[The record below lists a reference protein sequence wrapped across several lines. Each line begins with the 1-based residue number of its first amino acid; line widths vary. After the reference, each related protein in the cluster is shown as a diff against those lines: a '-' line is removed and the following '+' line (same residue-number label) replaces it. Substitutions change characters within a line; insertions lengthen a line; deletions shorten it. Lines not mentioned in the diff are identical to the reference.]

1 MTRKATHDRH
11 GSHAGRGF
19 RYQDAVAVML
29 ALRIWANLDPVATII
44 PEGNDDIERRSAT
57 GSALVQVKSRRE
69 DLGELPLA
77 SAKNYI
83 TELWDRHDKFTPH
96 ATRLELILEQGIM
109 DHETSPDGGI
119 VPSAKLASQ
128 LPSNARGKALM
139 AKTDILQV
147 SSPNA
152 RSIATIMDRTGCA
165 PIAAAISVAQLL
177 HEVGTLAND
186 NGRLKPDTYRGL
198 STSDT
203 DRIVSH
209 TLAATDVEAIQAALR
224 NGACEPA
231 DFLTPLDDPEFYLG
245 VDVQPG
251 HVAAGLV
258 VPRLQPREALARGLE
273 SRGAALVAGPSGAGK
288 SAIMWETAYSLRHT
302 IRWYSLLRIDQ
313 NDLPALRQ
321 LVRTLLANPDSP
333 VGFVV
338 DDIGRRGAEGWDA
351 LTLEFAAVPGVVL
364 LGSIREEDLFLL
376 QGRSRAAEVRA
387 EADKDLARR
396 IFEELKRTGR
406 TEWAGWQ
413 EPWNRSRGLVLEYA
427 HMLTAGRRFEETL
440 AGQVDTRQ
448 SDQARAPELSILRV
462 VALTGAAGA
471 SANADRLPAVLSL
484 PEEDVGR
491 SLRRL
496 VDEHLVRVD
505 GDGGL
510 AGLHQL
516 RSAELVRLTHAIPPP
531 TIAITFARAVGIV
544 SSSDLEPLTADGMRN
559 RGISQDAAI
568 AALSARV
575 QSEPRLET
583 LSAALRGLGTAWIAN
598 AVDAW
603 LATENVQAL
612 PPTQVGTAAMF
623 GLAGTTIPAINET
636 LGTAMAAAAELAQRR
651 ADATGDPRN
660 ALIEALPPPLLT
672 AMISDASDPAALDQF
687 LSSLNG
693 MPLHPTVRSALA
705 TRPVDL
711 LAAPI
716 DGVVG
721 LLGTLAILDRNAAIA
736 WVDDVG
742 EQELVDRMPHEIA
755 WATEPSFEESPD
767 GPVICCDY
775 NEIGIPGEDDTH
787 DKVVRICEVALAL
800 SPRSDIAASA
810 ARAPNGEVV
819 GFGSLPLAEKRIPR
833 ANLPAAALP
842 EWNRR
847 WRDAIAIRVAAPS
860 YSGYLAQAAQLLNR
874 LAPALDR
881 VLNLIIRGK
890 SVSDAQLIAMNSV
903 HEAARELT
911 PPAIASS
918 VATGEGSGEFNAN
931 VTKLQNLL
939 FAGSADV
946 CRRFHQLP
954 EGAGAFIAWTADLI
968 KSADEAE
975 TQEPWELVGGV
986 PASLGKIREIL
997 VRVRII
1003 AGHTAGGTM
1012 HPGVSFATLL
1022 GKAKP
1027 DNALRLVA
1035 SVAEKRMTAARDELA
1050 ASIQSQLE
1058 DDGIEALVYVV
1069 EDPDGILPWPPSKVL
1084 VVIPLISQME
1094 IESHA
1099 IATLAARQAVPNGIR
1114 LTLMPSVDGRVL
1126 PARSVSGYETLLPLP
1141 DEADVWIERLGLPSF
1156 RPEISPILN
1165 MAVATASALQS
1176 MDRLNL
1182 GIAAR
1187 PPVELQTRDKLEDEF
1202 ASTRDLLVAKVD
1214 DLDPEGTALV
1224 LSLLDRIRS
1233 GEAGFA
1239 DGVQEFTVSQ
1249 VPNEIIQELSGLQIA
1264 LDDAE
1269 FERGRAECGS

>member
-1 MTRKATHDRH
+1 MTRKAIHDRH

-29 ALRIWANLDPVATII
+29 ALRIWANLDPVATIV
-44 PEGNDDIERRSAT
+44 PEGNDDIERRSAA
-57 GSALVQVKSRRE
+57 GSALVQVKSRRG

-83 TELWDRHDKFTPH
+83 TELWDRHDKFTPRP
-96 ATRLELILEQGIM
+96 ARLELILERGIV
-109 DHETSPDGGI
+109 DHESSADGGI
-119 VPSAKLASQ
+119 VPSARLASQ
-128 LPSNARGKALM
+128 LPGNARAKALLV
-139 AKTDILQV
+139 KTDVRQV

-152 RSIATIMDRTGCA
+152 HSIAIIIERTGCA
-165 PIAAAISVAQLL
+165 PIAAALSVAQLL
-177 HEVGTLAND
+177 HEVGTLADD

-203 DRIVSH
+203 DRIVTH
-209 TLAATDVEAIQAALR
+209 TLAAIDVEAIQEALR

-231 DFLTPLDDPEFYLG
+231 DFLTPLDESEFYLG

-258 VPRLQPREALARGLE
+258 VPRLQPRDALARGLE

-288 SAIMWETAYSLRHT
+288 SAIMWDTAHSLRHT
-302 IRWYSLLRIDQ
+302 IRWYHLLRVDQ

-387 EADKDLARR
+387 EPDKDLARR
-396 IFEELKRTGR
+396 IFEELKDTGR
-406 TEWAGWQ
+406 TEWVGWQ
-413 EPWNRSRGLVLEYA
+413 EPWNRSRGLVLEYV
-427 HMLTAGRRFEETL
+427 HVLTAGRRFEETL
-440 AGQVDTRQ
+440 SGQVDARQ
-448 SDQARAPELSILRV
+448 SDPARGPELSILRV

-484 PEEDVGR
+484 PEEEVGR
-491 SLRRL
+491 GLRRL

-505 GDGGL
+505 VGGGL

-516 RSAELVRLTHAIPPP
+516 RSAELVRLTHAVPPP
-531 TIAITFARAVGIV
+531 TIATTFARAVGTV

-559 RGISQDAAI
+559 RGVSQDAAI
-568 AALSARV
+568 AALSARI
-575 QSEPRLET
+575 QRDPNLET
-583 LSAALRGLGTAWIAN
+583 LSATLRGLATAWIAN

-603 LATENVQAL
+603 VATDHVQAL
-612 PPTQVGTAAMF
+612 PATQVRTAAIF
-623 GLAGTTIPAINET
+623 GLAETTFPAINET
-636 LGTAMAAAAELAQRR
+636 LGTAMAAAAELAQMR
-651 ADATGDPRN
+651 ANITGDPRH
-660 ALIEALPPPLLT
+660 ALLEALPAPLLNE
-672 AMISDASDPAALDQF
+672 MISAAAGPAELDQF

-693 MPLHPTVRSALA
+693 VPVPPTVRSAFA

-716 DGVVG
+716 DDVVR
-721 LLGTLAILDRNAAIA
+721 LLGTLALLDRNEAIA

-742 EQELVDRMPHEIA
+742 EQELVGRMPHEIA
-755 WATEPSFEESPD
+755 WATEPTFEQSPD
-767 GPVICCDY
+767 GRVIRCDY

-800 SPRSDIAASA
+800 SPRSDVAASA

-819 GFGSLPLAEKRIPR
+819 QFGGMPLAEKQIPR
-833 ANLPAAALP
+833 VNLPSAALP
-842 EWNRR
+842 ELNRR
-847 WRDAIAIRVAAPS
+847 WRDAIAIRVAAPT
-860 YSGYLAQAAQLLNR
+860 YIGYLAQAVELLDR

-890 SVSDAQLIAMNSV
+890 SVSDAQLTAMHSV

-931 VTKLQNLL
+931 ITKLQNLL

-968 KSADEAE
+968 KSVDEAE
-975 TQEPWELVGGV
+975 TQEPWDLVGGV

-1003 AGHTAGGTM
+1003 AGDAAGGTV

-1027 DNALRLVA
+1027 NNALRLVA
-1035 SVAEKRMTAARDELA
+1035 SVVDKRMTAARNELA

-1058 DDGIEALVYVV
+1058 DDGVEALVHVV
-1069 EDPDGILPWPPSKVL
+1069 EDPDGNLPWPPSKVL
-1084 VVIPLISQME
+1084 IVIPLVSQME

-1099 IATLAARQAVPNGIR
+1099 NATLAARQAVPNGIR
-1114 LTLMPSVDGRVL
+1114 LTVIPSIDGRLL
-1126 PARSVSGYETLLPLP
+1126 PTRGVSGYETLLPLP
-1141 DEADVWIERLGLPSF
+1141 EEANIWIEQLDLPAF
-1156 RPEISPILN
+1156 RAEISPILN
-1165 MAVATASALQS
+1165 LAVAKASALQS

-1182 GIAAR
+1182 GIAGR
-1187 PPVELQTRDKLEDEF
+1187 PRVELETRDKLEDEF
-1202 ASTRDLLVAKVD
+1202 ASMRDLLVAKVD
-1214 DLDPEGTALV
+1214 DLDPESSALA

-1249 VPNEIIQELSGLQIA
+1249 VPNEIIQEVSGLQIA

-1269 FERGRAECGS
+1269 FERGRAGCRR

>member
-29 ALRIWANLDPVATII
+29 ALRVWAGLEPPAIII
-44 PEGNDDIERRSAT
+44 PEGNDDVERQSAT
-57 GSALVQVKSRRE
+57 GNALVQIKSRRE
-69 DLGELPLA
+69 DLGGLPLA
-77 SAKNYI
+77 SARNYI
-83 TELWDRHDKFTPH
+83 TELWERDDKVTPP
-96 ATRLELILEQGIM
+96 AARLELILEQGIV
-109 DHETSPDGGI
+109 DHEATVDGGI
-119 VPSAKLASQ
+119 VPNARLASQ
-128 LPSNARGKALM
+128 LPGNARGKALL
-139 AKTDILQV
+139 AKTDIGHV

-152 RSIATIMDRTGCA
+152 DSIAIVTNRMSCS
-165 PIAAAISVAQLL
+165 PIAAALCVAQLL
-177 HEVGTLAND
+177 HEVGMLADD
-186 NGRLKPDTYRGL
+186 NGRLKAGAYRGL
-198 STSDT
+198 SASDT
-203 DRIVSH
+203 DRIVTE
-209 TLAATDVEAIQAALR
+209 TLAATDVEAIEAALR
-224 NGACEPA
+224 NGACEPT

-251 HVAAGLV
+251 HIAAGLV
-258 VPRLQPREALARGLE
+258 IPRLQAREALARGLE
-273 SRGAALVAGPSGAGK
+273 TRGAALVAGPSGAGK
-288 SAIMWETAYSLRHT
+288 SAIMWDTAHSLRHT
-302 IRWYSLLRIDQ
+302 IRWYRLLRVGQ

-321 LVRTLLANPDSP
+321 LVRALRANPDSP

-376 QGRSRAAEVRA
+376 QGRSRGAEVRA
-387 EADKDLARR
+387 EPDKDLARR

-413 EPWNRSRGLVLEYA
+413 EPWNRSQGLVLEYV
-427 HMLTAGRRFEETL
+427 HTLTAGQRFEETL
-440 AGQVDTRQ
+440 AGQVDARQ
-448 SDQARAPELSILRV
+448 SDPARAPELSILRV

-471 SANADRLPAVLSL
+471 SANAERLPAVLSL

-496 VDEHLVRVD
+496 VDEHLVRMD
-505 GDGGL
+505 ADGGL

-516 RSAELVRLTHAIPPP
+516 RSAELVRLTHVAPPP
-531 TIAITFARAVGIV
+531 TIATTFARGAGTV
-544 SSSDLEPLTADGMRN
+544 SPSDLEPLTADGMRN
-559 RGISQDAAI
+559 RGVSQNAAI
-568 AALSARV
+568 AALSARI
-575 QSEPRLET
+575 QSDPSLEA
-583 LSAALRGLGTAWIAN
+583 LSATLRGLATAWIAN

-603 LATENVQAL
+603 LATANVQAL

-623 GLAGTTIPAINET
+623 GLAGTTIPAISET
-636 LGTAMAAAAELAQRR
+636 LGTAMAAAAELAQMR
-651 ADATGDPRN
+651 ADTTGDPRR
-660 ALIEALPPPLLT
+660 ALLEALPVPLLT
-672 AMISDASDPAALDQF
+672 EMISGAADPAALDQF

-711 LAAPI
+711 LTASI
-716 DGVVG
+716 DGVVR
-721 LLGTLAILDRNAAIA
+721 LLGTLVILDRDEAIA
-736 WVDDVG
+736 WVDAVG
-742 EQELVDRMPHEIA
+742 ELGLVDRMPHEIA
-755 WATEPSFEESPD
+755 WATEPTFEESPD
-767 GPVICCDY
+767 GRVIRCDY
-775 NEIGIPGEDDTH
+775 NEIGIPGEDGTH
-787 DKVVRICEVALAL
+787 ERVVRICEVALAL

-810 ARAPNGEVV
+810 ARAPNGEIV
-819 GFGSLPLAEKRIPR
+819 GFGGVPLAEKRIPR
-833 ANLPAAALP
+833 ANLPAAAVP

-847 WRDAIAIRVAAPS
+847 WRDAIAIRVASPT
-860 YSGYLAQAAQLLNR
+860 YSGYLARAAHLLDR

-890 SVSDAQLIAMNSV
+890 SVTDAQLAAMNSV
-903 HEAARELT
+903 HDAARELT

-918 VATGEGSGEFNAN
+918 VATGEGSGEFNAS

-946 CRRFHQLP
+946 CRRFHKLP

-968 KSADEAE
+968 KDVDQAE

-986 PASLGKIREIL
+986 PASLSKMRELL

-1003 AGHTAGGTM
+1003 AGDAAGGIV

-1022 GKAKP
+1022 GNTRP

-1035 SVAEKRMTAARDELA
+1035 SVVEKRMTTARNELA
-1050 ASIQSQLE
+1050 ASIQSPLE
-1058 DDGIEALVYVV
+1058 DDGIEAEVHVV

-1084 VVIPLISQME
+1084 VVVPLTSQME
-1094 IESHA
+1094 VESHA
-1099 IATLAARQAVPNGIR
+1099 IAATAARQAVPDGIR
-1114 LTLMPSVDGRVL
+1114 LTVIPSVDGRAL

-1141 DEADVWIERLGLPSF
+1141 DEADAWIEQLGLPSF
-1156 RPEISPILN
+1156 RAVISPILN
-1165 MAVATASALQS
+1165 MAVAKASALQS

-1182 GIAAR
+1182 GIAGR
-1187 PPVELQTRDKLEDEF
+1187 PLVELESRDRLEGEL
-1202 ASTRDLLVAKVD
+1202 ASTRHQLVAMVG
-1214 DLDPEGTALV
+1214 DLDPEGPALV
-1224 LSLLDRIRS
+1224 LSLLDRVRS

-1239 DGVQEFTVSQ
+1239 DAAQEFTVSQ
-1249 VPNEIIQELSGLQIA
+1249 VPNEIIQEVSGLQIA
-1264 LDDAE
+1264 LDEAE
-1269 FERGRAECGS
+1269 FERGRVDGGG